1 MELGLSGRSAVV
13 GGASSGLGYAIASG
27 LAAEGCRLLIWSR
40 DEDRIERA
48 AETLR
53 REHGVEVFATAAD
66 ATDPEAAAHVSE
78 EAAVRLG
85 QVDILVLNTG
95 GPPTVDA
102 AQTDPAAWQSAL
114 QAHALT
120 PIALASALL
129 PGMRERRWGRIVAVL
144 SSVIRQPDAALAYST
159 SSRLALAGWLKI
171 LAADVAVD
179 GVTVNGVLPGR
190 IATARTEAL
199 DKQGA
204 ERSGRTPTEQR
215 AWRERQIP
223 AGRYGTPEEFA
234 SVAVFLC
241 SEPARY
247 VTGALIPVDGGL
259 LGNL

>member
-1 MELGLSGRSAVV
+1 MDLGLKGRSAVV
-13 GGASSGLGYAIASG
+13 GGASAGLGFAIASG
-27 LAAEGCRLLIWSR
+27 LAAEGCRLLVWSR
-40 DEDRIERA
+40 DSERIERA
-48 AETLR
+48 ANQLR
-53 REHGVEVFATAAD
+53 REHGAEVFATTAD
-66 ATDPEAAAHVSE
+66 ATEPEAAAKVSE

-85 QVDILVLNTG
+85 QVDIVVLNTG

-114 QAHALT
+114 QAHTLT

-144 SSVIRQPDAALAYST
+144 SSVIRQPDSALAYST
-159 SSRLALAGWLKI
+159 SSRLALAGWLKT
-171 LAADVAVD
+171 LAADVAAD
-179 GVTVNGVLPGR
+179 GVTVNGVMPGR

-199 DKQGA
+199 DRQGA
-204 ERSGRTPTEQR
+204 ESAGRTVEDQR
-215 AWRERQIP
+215 AQRERTIP
-223 AGRYGTPEEFA
+223 ARRYGTPEEFA

-259 LGNL
+259 LGYV